1 MQMSEPDLITVDGD
15 RARPACSNDDIL
27 ATTRRATSVEND
39 PSTYLDGEEM
49 GGSAGVC
56 TPLPPG
62 TDATGYYE
70 ARCNRGSQLT
80 EETRTCA
87 PALVPRATNRQVYQ
101 YYVAGDGVYCATFPR
116 ARDFDGPLANGSCRI
131 RGPQLGGCTD
141 GV

>member
-39 PSTYLDGEEM
+39 PSTYLDSEEM

-70 ARCNRGSQLT
+70 ESCNRGSQLNKEKRT
-80 EETRTCA
+80 RGHAMATRDTTRT
-87 PALVPRATNRQVYQ
+87 VYK
-101 YYVAGDGVYCATFPR
+101 
-116 ARDFDGPLANGSCRI
+116 
-131 RGPQLGGCTD
+131 
-141 GV
+141 

>member
-70 ARCNRGSQLT
+70 ASCNRGSQLT
-80 EETRTCA
+80 EETRTRSEEHTSELQSLMRISYAVFC
-87 PALVPRATNRQVYQ
+87 LKKKRKYTETVPQYKPGNNRQHIIHQ
-101 YYVAGDGVYCATFPR
+101 ELTT
-116 ARDFDGPLANGSCRI
+116 
-131 RGPQLGGCTD
+131 QQ
-141 GV
+141 